1 MQRHLDNWNKN
12 AKYLSPQIQNQ
23 LITICD
29 LIIKDDIVQDIKK
42 SFAYSILADETADI
56 SGKEQLSV
64 GIRFFDEEKCLIRE
78 EFLGFVELNAM
89 NAKCI
94 ADEIQNF
101 ISTLQLDESKCVGQ
115 GYDGCSTM
123 AGKEGGVQNILRQK
137 FKKTPFFSLC

>member
-1 MQRHLDNWNKN
+1 M
-12 AKYLSPQIQNQ
+12 
-23 LITICD
+23 
-29 LIIKDDIVQDIKK
+29 QDIKK

-64 GIRFFDEEKCLIRE
+64 GIRFFDEEKFLIRE

-94 ADEIQNF
+94 AEEIQNF

-123 AGKEGGVQNILRQK
+123 AGKEVGVQNILRQK
-137 FKKTPFFSLC
+137 FKKALFFIVLATN